1 MKEKT
6 KKYEVAEVE
15 DESGARTGAGRLFA
29 RVMRKRGFDVDFS
42 ELKMPDVKPSH
53 VWAGIKNAGTNSLN
67 VFNNKVMAFD
77 KPLFILVIVL
87 LIVGVTMMSSASYA
101 YALSMQGN
109 SLYFINRQIIFAL
122 IGLILM
128 VALSTVPPDFFK
140 GKNAYIIAG
149 ISIALLLLVLFLPG
163 KKGVHRW
170 INLGITT
177 FQPSELA
184 KFAVIIV
191 CATYIAYHY
200 QEMNITTYKTLESKL
215 KAAKNKRYRIRY
227 DLTRNFQTAVWP
239 FMWRVGI
246 ILALVLK
253 EPHLSCTI
261 IIMLITGTMM
271 LLGGTRK
278 LFFAVL
284 LGVAFAAICLVIF
297 TGAVPY
303 AQARVDMWQNPFAD
317 AKGEG
322 WQTVQSLYA
331 ISSGGLFGVGF
342 GNSRQKFM
350 YIAEPQNDFIFAVVC
365 EELGLI
371 GASVIILIFAVFIW
385 RGFAI
390 SIANPDRFQKFL
402 GIGITSQVGYQMILN
417 IAVVS
422 NLVPNTGISLP
433 FFSYGG
439 TSLVM
444 LLAEM
449 GVLLSISRSSPNKI
463 K

>member
-6 KKYEVAEVE
+6 KKYDVAEVE

-200 QEMNITTYKTLESKL
+200 
-215 KAAKNKRYRIRY
+215 
-227 DLTRNFQTAVWP
+227 
-239 FMWRVGI
+239 
-246 ILALVLK
+246 
-253 EPHLSCTI
+253 
-261 IIMLITGTMM
+261 
-271 LLGGTRK
+271 
-278 LFFAVL
+278 
-284 LGVAFAAICLVIF
+284 
-297 TGAVPY
+297 
-303 AQARVDMWQNPFAD
+303 
-317 AKGEG
+317 
-322 WQTVQSLYA
+322 
-331 ISSGGLFGVGF
+331 
-342 GNSRQKFM
+342 
-350 YIAEPQNDFIFAVVC
+350 
-365 EELGLI
+365 
-371 GASVIILIFAVFIW
+371 
-385 RGFAI
+385 
-390 SIANPDRFQKFL
+390 
-402 GIGITSQVGYQMILN
+402 
-417 IAVVS
+417 
-422 NLVPNTGISLP
+422 
-433 FFSYGG
+433 
-439 TSLVM
+439 
-444 LLAEM
+444 
-449 GVLLSISRSSPNKI
+449 
-463 K
+463 